1 MVEPDNLNLNQRKE
15 QRAMN
20 QPKTAGTSITLTRF
34 FLVLAAGLV
43 IWTSAAT
50 AQEKLGDL
58 VEEAGF
64 NWMIGRWTAT
74 TDDGQ
79 EIEMIYRWGLDKYM
93 ATVDF
98 KMGEYAY
105 RGMIFYVPNEQ
116 KVVEIGVDNRGGT
129 AKGTWDM
136 EGEKAISKSER
147 TQADG
152 ETMRTAM
159 LNSKVND
166 KTMKVAVYR
175 VEANGEQADEPWAT
189 LEFKRQKRQ
198 PPKKAGNAS
207 KTEQKTESMTIAEI
221 GVEFAP

>member
-1 MVEPDNLNLNQRKE
+1 
-15 QRAMN
+15 MN
-20 QPKTAGTSITLTRF
+20 QPKTAGMSVTLTRT
-34 FLVLAAGLV
+34 FLLLATGLL
-43 IWTSAAT
+43 IWTSAAV

-79 EIEMIYRWGLDKYM
+79 EIEMTYKWGLDRYL

-116 KVVEIGVDNRGGT
+116 KVVEVGVDNRGGT

-152 ETMRTAM
+152 ETMNSAM
-159 LNSKVND
+159 LHSKVD
-166 KTMKVAVYR
+166 AETMKVAVYQIQ
-175 VEANGEQADEPWAT
+175 ETGEQADEPWAT
-189 LEFKRQKRQ
+189 LQFKRQKKQ
-198 PPKKAGNAS
+198 PPQKAGNAS
-207 KTEQKTESMTIAEI
+207 KTEQKAESMTIAEI
-221 GVEFAP
+221 EIELTR

>member
-1 MVEPDNLNLNQRKE
+1 
-15 QRAMN
+15 MN
-20 QPKTAGTSITLTRF
+20 QPKTTVTRI
-34 FLVLAAGLV
+34 FLVIAAGLV
-43 IWTSAAT
+43 IWTSAAA

-79 EIEMIYRWGLDKYM
+79 EIEMTYRWSLDRYM

-105 RGMIFYVPNEQ
+105 RGMIFYVPSEQ

-136 EGEKAISKSER
+136 EGEKVVSKSER
-147 TQADG
+147 TQANG
-152 ETMRTAM
+152 EIMKAAM
-159 LNSKVND
+159 LHSKVNG
-166 KTMKVAVYR
+166 KTMKVTVYQ
-175 VEANGEQADEPWAT
+175 VESNGEQAKEPWAT
-189 LEFKRQKRQ
+189 MEIKRQKRQ
-198 PPKKAGNAS
+198 PPKKPANAS

-221 GVEFAP
+221 GVELAR

>member
-1 MVEPDNLNLNQRKE
+1 
-15 QRAMN
+15 MN
-20 QPKTAGTSITLTRF
+20 QPKTTITRT
-34 FLVLAAGLV
+34 FLLFAAGLV
-43 IWTSAAT
+43 IWTSAAA

-79 EIEMIYRWGLDKYM
+79 EIEMVYRWGLDRYM
-93 ATVDF
+93 VTADF

-105 RGMIFYVPNEQ
+105 RGMIFYVPAEE
-116 KVVEIGVDNRGGT
+116 KVVEVGLDNRGGT
-129 AKGTWDM
+129 AKGTWEID
-136 EGEKAISKSER
+136 GEKAISKSDR
-147 TQADG
+147 TQSSG
-152 ETMRTAM
+152 ETLKAAM
-159 LNSKVND
+159 IHSKVNG
-166 KTMKVAVYR
+166 KTMKVAVYQ

-207 KTEQKTESMTIAEI
+207 KTKQKTESFEVAEI
-221 GVEFAP
+221 EVELAR

>member
-1 MVEPDNLNLNQRKE
+1 
-15 QRAMN
+15 MN
-20 QPKTAGTSITLTRF
+20 QPKTAGLKVILTRT
-34 FLVLAAGLV
+34 FLLLAAGLV
-43 IWTSAAT
+43 IWTSSAA

-58 VEEAGF
+58 VQEAGF

-79 EIEMIYRWGLDKYM
+79 EIEMTYKWGLDRYM

-105 RGMIFYVPNEQ
+105 RGMIFFVPNEQ
-116 KVVEIGVDNRGGT
+116 KVVEVGLDNRGGT

-152 ETMRTAM
+152 ETMRAAM
-159 LNSKVND
+159 VHSKVNG
-166 KTMKVAVYR
+166 KTLKVAVYQIQ
-175 VEANGEQADEPWAT
+175 ETGEQADEPWAT
-189 LEFKRQKRQ
+189 LQFKRQKRQ

-207 KTEQKTESMTIAEI
+207 KTEQKQKTESITVAEI
-221 GVEFAP
+221 EVELTR

>member
-1 MVEPDNLNLNQRKE
+1 
-15 QRAMN
+15 MN
-20 QPKTAGTSITLTRF
+20 QPKTVGMSITLTRA
-34 FLVLAAGLV
+34 FLLLATGLL
-43 IWTSAAT
+43 IWTSAAA

-79 EIEMIYRWGLDKYM
+79 EIEMTYKWGLDKYM

-105 RGMIFYVPNEQ
+105 HGMIFYVPNEQ
-116 KVVEIGVDNRGGT
+116 KVVEVGLDNRGGT

-152 ETMRTAM
+152 ETMRAAM
-159 LNSKVND
+159 LHSEVD
-166 KTMKVAVYR
+166 AETMKVAVYR
-175 VEANGEQADEPWAT
+175 IEETGEQADEPWAT
-189 LEFKRQKRQ
+189 LQFKRQKKQ
-198 PPKKAGNAS
+198 PPQKAGNAF
-207 KTEQKTESMTIAEI
+207 KTEEKTESMTIAEI
-221 GVEFAP
+221 EVELTR

>member
-1 MVEPDNLNLNQRKE
+1 MVEPGNLNLNQRKE

-20 QPKTAGTSITLTRF
+20 QSKTTVTRIL
-34 FLVLAAGLV
+34 LVFAAGLV
-43 IWTSAAT
+43 IWTSAAA

-64 NWMIGRWTAT
+64 NWMIGRWTTT

-79 EIEMIYRWGLDKYM
+79 EIEMLYRWGLDRYM

-105 RGMIFYVPNEQ
+105 RGMIYYVPSEQ
-116 KVVEIGVDNRGGT
+116 KVIEVGVDNRGGT
-129 AKGTWDM
+129 AKGIWDM

-147 TQADG
+147 NQADG
-152 ETMRTAM
+152 ETMKVAM
-159 LNSKVND
+159 SHSKVNG
-166 KTMKVAVYR
+166 KTMKVAVYQ
-175 VEANGEQADEPWAT
+175 VESNGEQADEPWAT

-198 PPKKAGNAS
+198 PTKKAGNAS
-207 KTEQKTESMTIAEI
+207 ETGKKQKTESMTVAEI
-221 GVEFAP
+221 GVELAR

>member
-1 MVEPDNLNLNQRKE
+1 
-15 QRAMN
+15 MN
-20 QPKTAGTSITLTRF
+20 QSKTIVTRA
-34 FLVLAAGLV
+34 FLLLAAGLV
-43 IWTSAAT
+43 IWTSSAA

-79 EIEMIYRWGLDKYM
+79 EIEMTYRWDLDKYL
-93 ATVDF
+93 AITDF

-105 RGMIFYVPNEQ
+105 RGMIFYVPSEQ
-116 KVVEIGVDNRGGT
+116 KVVEVGVDNRGGT

-152 ETMRTAM
+152 ETIRAAM
-159 LNSKVND
+159 LHSKGD
-166 KTMKVAVYR
+166 AETMKVAVYQIQ
-175 VEANGEQADEPWAT
+175 ETGEQADEPWAT
-189 LEFKRQKRQ
+189 LQFKRQKKQ
-198 PPKKAGNAS
+198 PPQKAGNAS
-207 KTEQKTESMTIAEI
+207 EAEQKQKTESMTIAEI
-221 GVEFAP
+221 EVELTR

>member
-1 MVEPDNLNLNQRKE
+1 
-15 QRAMN
+15 MN
-20 QPKTAGTSITLTRF
+20 QPKTAGMSITLTRT
-34 FLVLAAGLV
+34 FLALAAGLV
-43 IWTSAAT
+43 IWTSAAA

-64 NWMIGRWTAT
+64 NWMIGKWTAT

-79 EIEMIYRWGLDKYM
+79 EIEMLYRWGLDRYM

-129 AKGTWDM
+129 AKGTWEM
-136 EGEKAISKSER
+136 EGEKTISKSER

-159 LNSKVND
+159 VHSKVKG
-166 KTMKVAVYR
+166 KTMKVAVYQ
-175 VEANGEQADEPWAT
+175 VESNGEQADEPWAT

-207 KTEQKTESMTIAEI
+207 KTKQKTESMKVAEI
-221 GVEFAP
+221 QVELTR